1 MKTLNIFATIA
12 VIVLFVAASC
22 KKTEGN
28 WKKMKL
34 DKTEVVFN
42 SEGGEE
48 IVTVLNYSALWLGG
62 AETYRFVNAEWQV
75 DRLFSPQNSDVAITQ
90 DVLEGRLSVSVICFV
105 DISAY
110 ARRRTFELIDEG
122 IMPFYLFAEFNDFY
136 CKINRRIAELGF

>member
-1 MKTLNIFATIA
+1 MKTLHIFATIA

-62 AETYRFVNAEWQV
+62 AETYRFVNAEW
-75 DRLFSPQNSDVAITQ
+75 
-90 DVLEGRLSVSVICFV
+90 
-105 DISAY
+105 
-110 ARRRTFELIDEG
+110 
-122 IMPFYLFAEFNDFY
+122 
-136 CKINRRIAELGF
+136 

>member
-1 MKTLNIFATIA
+1 MKTLHIFATIA

-90 DVLEGRLSVSVICFV
+90 DVLEGDWIHALVPDKGKSNKVIITV
-105 DISAY
+105 DKNEQGNPRRAY
-110 ARRRTFELIDEG
+110 IQITYGDAGAG
-122 IMPFYLFAEFNDFY
+122 ITVTQE
-136 CKINRRIAELGF
+136 